1 MRSYIAVL
9 VLGVSVALVGCTK
22 SQSENCKKLI
32 ACSEAL
38 TAGSGA
44 AMESA
49 YGKDGACWKDSASS
63 DACTK
68 ACDTAMGAMKA
79 MPAFGTTAACK

>member
-1 MRSYIAVL
+1 MRNIVALIAV
-9 VLGVSVALVGCTK
+9 VASVAFVGCTK

-38 TAGSGA
+38 SPGTGA
-44 AMESA
+44 SMEAS
-49 YGKDGACWKDSASS
+49 YGPDGACWKSGDAAA
-63 DACTK
+63 ACTT
-68 ACDTAMGAMKA
+68 ACDNAMAGFKA